1 MRKAWT
7 GRRSRAGMHKRFLMT
22 PGPTQIPPE
31 VLLASAQPIIHHRTA
46 EYSELFA
53 RVNEGLKY
61 IFQTQNDV
69 LCFSSSGT
77 GAMESA
83 VVNLCSAG
91 DKVLICSS
99 GKFGERWQQLAE
111 AFGLES
117 TVLAYD
123 YGGKVNPDDV
133 AAALKDDPGYKA
145 VFVTHSETSTGVVN
159 DIEAIGAIVAGHDA
173 VLVSDSVSGMGS
185 AEIRTDAWGVDVV
198 VAGSQK
204 ALMLPPGMAF
214 ASVSDKAWALV
225 EKSTLPRYYFDWAKA
240 RKGLKQPKPTTAY
253 TPAVSLTVALDAA
266 LGMIREE
273 GLKELFRRH
282 RTMGRAAREAVKAL
296 GLELFSPDD
305 ERCSSVT
312 AVKVPE
318 GIEDAE
324 LRSLMLDRYGVQ
336 LAGGQ
341 GSMKGN
347 IFRIGHCGYYNFSD
361 IIVTITALELALNQ
375 LGYEVEIG
383 RGVSRAEAVFA
394 EEGS

>member
-1 MRKAWT
+1 MR
-7 GRRSRAGMHKRFLMT
+7 KRFLMT

-61 IFQTQNDV
+61 VFQTQNDV

-83 VVNLCSAG
+83 VVNLCSPG
-91 DKVLICSS
+91 DKVLVCSS

-117 TVLAYD
+117 IVLESE
-123 YGGKVNPDDV
+123 YGQAVKPDDI
-133 AAALKDDPGYKA
+133 AAALESDPSVKV

-159 DIEAIGAIVAGHDA
+159 DIEAIGGIVGGHEA

-185 AEIRTDAWGVDVV
+185 AEIKTDAWGVDVV

-204 ALMLPPGMAF
+204 ALMLPPGLAF
-214 ASVSDKAWALV
+214 ASVSGKAWALV
-225 EKSTLPRYYFDWAKA
+225 ERSTLPKYYFDWTKA
-240 RKGLKQPKPTTAY
+240 RKGLRQPKPTTAY

-266 LGMIREE
+266 LAMIREE
-273 GLKELFRRH
+273 GLENLFRRH
-282 RTMGRAAREAVKAL
+282 RTMGRAAREGVKAL

-318 GIEDAE
+318 GVEDAR
-324 LRSLMLDRYGVQ
+324 LRSLMLDKYGVQ

-361 IIVTITALELALNQ
+361 IIVTMTALELALNEM
-375 LGYEVEIG
+375 GHKVEIG
-383 RGVSRAEAVFA
+383 SGVSRAEAVFA